1 MWGDKSFE
9 ELEKDKDKILRKLWG
24 EDFNELKGKTL
35 IKLLKDREKE
45 IKRKEKK
52 EESKEKI

>member
-24 EDFNELKGKTL
+24 EDFNEFKGKTL

-52 EESKEKI
+52 EESKERI